1 MEHVPTAAAQVIV
14 TIIPIV
20 GILFA
25 SIVLFLYLILWHKQR
40 MSLIEKDQFQRVFK
54 DVDIDSASLFSGM
67 VLFAV
72 GFSLLLFF
80 WIKEGVSFGMLSGL
94 IPFSIG
100 ISLIAFFVIRLRMKN
115 SGK

>member
-1 MEHVPTAAAQVIV
+1 MEHIPTEAAQVIV

-20 GILFA
+20 GILFT

-40 MSLIEKDQFQRVFK
+40 MTLIEKDQFQRIFK
-54 DVDIDSASLFSGM
+54 DVDVDSASLFSGM

-80 WIKEGVSFGMLSGL
+80 WIKEGIDYGMLSGL

-100 ISLIAFFVIRLRMKN
+100 VSLISFFVIRLRIKRA
-115 SGK
+115 K